1 MAEFLLEVYVAR
13 VPGADAEG
21 LARRARAGADGLSA
35 AGRPVRCLQSILV
48 AAEETCFLLF
58 EARAAEDVREA
69 AARAELFGRISD
81 AVTDHVGCAAS
92 ARAHRRPGRGKT

>member
-1 MAEFLLEVYVAR
+1 VAKFLLEVYVAA
-13 VPGADAEG
+13 VAGADAEG

-58 EARAAEDVREA
+58 EAGAAEDVREA
-69 AARAELFGRISD
+69 AARADLFGRVSD
-81 AVTDHVGCAAS
+81 AVTDHAGCAAGVS
-92 ARAHRRPGRGKT
+92 ETRPSGSGKS

>member
-1 MAEFLLEVYVAR
+1 VAEFLLEVYVAK
-13 VPGADAEG
+13 VAGADAKG

-58 EARAAEDVREA
+58 EAGAAEDVREA
-69 AARAELFGRISD
+69 AARADLFGRISD
-81 AVTDHVGCAAS
+81 AVTDHVACTAS
-92 ARAHRRPGRGKT
+92 AREHRPPGRGKT